1 MNISVILCTI
11 AGLFGVY
18 ALIKWFCILRS
29 DVYTSWGNALPVMI
43 TTIAWL
49 SAAVTFYQTDTHD
62 RPIDGQRLFMII
74 GYILLLHRLKVY
86 RDNHH
91 KQLAKTAHK
100 EDL

>member
-1 MNISVILCTI
+1 MSISVILCTI

-62 RPIDGQRLFMII
+62 SPIDAQRLGMVV
-74 GYILLLHRLKVY
+74 GYIWLLHRLKVY

-91 KQLAKTAHK
+91 KQLAKKAHK